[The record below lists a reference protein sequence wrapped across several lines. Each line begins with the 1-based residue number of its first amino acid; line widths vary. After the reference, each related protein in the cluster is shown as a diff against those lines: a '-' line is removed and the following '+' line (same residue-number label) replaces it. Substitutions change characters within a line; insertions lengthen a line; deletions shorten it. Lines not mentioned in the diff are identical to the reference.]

1 MSERTLALLRLL
13 MGVLRDGAALFYL
26 LCFYQLLLGVR
37 RRLGRRECLLLAAV
51 HLAVSGAG
59 LLCGEPGVRAA
70 LAAAE
75 ALFAACFF
83 RGSVPQR
90 LLAILG
96 EIASALG
103 CALAAL
109 GLTARALGC
118 TMAQAGGTLYFDGTA
133 AVLLALAGLVLLFAQ
148 YHRLGRA
155 GQDAMTPAHWCAA
168 LAYPAAA
175 LACMLLLGRA
185 AAQPAQADA
194 CLLLVSAVLLATLFV
209 HFALVFLMGEQSRRL
224 MQNQADA
231 RQMAQEKEKNEA
243 LLRAYTDQR
252 RLTHEFRNQ
261 LAIAGELLRED
272 KPAEAAAYIGGLLP
286 RLEQGAAVVNTHNPV
301 LDALIHYQ
309 YQRAAQQGTVM
320 TFRLCSL
327 AELPVDTQDMAVI
340 LSNLLENALEAS
352 AQEAA
357 GEIVLQ
363 LAKDRGQLLLMVR
376 NRTCAAPFA
385 AGSRLPRSSKKEPG
399 HGFGLRNVAALFQ
412 KYGAAWEVRC
422 EDGWFQVTAVFDG

>member
-1 MSERTLALLRLL
+1 MRPRLLALLCLL
-13 MGVLRDGAALFYL
+13 TGVLRDGAALFYL

-37 RRLGRRECLLLAAV
+37 RLGRWE
-51 HLAVSGAG
+51 
-59 LLCGEPGVRAA
+59 
-70 LAAAE
+70 
-75 ALFAACFF
+75 
-83 RGSVPQR
+83 
-90 LLAILG
+90 
-96 EIASALG
+96 
-103 CALAAL
+103 
-109 GLTARALGC
+109 
-118 TMAQAGGTLYFDGTA
+118 
-133 AVLLALAGLVLLFAQ
+133 
-148 YHRLGRA
+148 
-155 GQDAMTPAHWCAA
+155 
-168 LAYPAAA
+168 
-175 LACMLLLGRA
+175 
-185 AAQPAQADA
+185 
-194 CLLLVSAVLLATLFV
+194 CLLLVSVALLATLFV

-224 MQNQADA
+224 LQNQADA

-261 LAIAGELLRED
+261 LAVAGQLLRED
-272 KPAEAAAYIGGLLP
+272 KPAEAAAYIGALLP
-286 RLEQGAAVVNTHNPV
+286 RLEQGTAVVNTHAPV

-340 LSNLLENALEAS
+340 LSNLLENAREAS

-363 LAKDRGQLLLMVR
+363 LAKDQGQLLLMVR
-376 NRTCAAPFA
+376 NRTSAAPFA
-385 AGSRLPRSSKKEPG
+385 AGRQLPRSSKKEPG
-399 HGFGLRNVAALFQ
+399 HGFGLRNVTALFQ

>member
-13 MGVLRDGAALFYL
+13 MGVLRDGA
-26 LCFYQLLLGVR
+26 
-37 RRLGRRECLLLAAV
+37 
-51 HLAVSGAG
+51 
-59 LLCGEPGVRAA
+59 
-70 LAAAE
+70 
-75 ALFAACFF
+75 
-83 RGSVPQR
+83 
-90 LLAILG
+90 
-96 EIASALG
+96 
-103 CALAAL
+103 
-109 GLTARALGC
+109 
-118 TMAQAGGTLYFDGTA
+118 
-133 AVLLALAGLVLLFAQ
+133 
-148 YHRLGRA
+148 
-155 GQDAMTPAHWCAA
+155 
-168 LAYPAAA
+168 
-175 LACMLLLGRA
+175 
-185 AAQPAQADA
+185 
-194 CLLLVSAVLLATLFV
+194 
-209 HFALVFLMGEQSRRL
+209 
-224 MQNQADA
+224 
-231 RQMAQEKEKNEA
+231 A

-363 LAKDRGQLLLMVR
+363 LAKDRGQLLLLVS

-422 EDGWFQVTAVFDG
+422 EDGWFQVTAVFDS